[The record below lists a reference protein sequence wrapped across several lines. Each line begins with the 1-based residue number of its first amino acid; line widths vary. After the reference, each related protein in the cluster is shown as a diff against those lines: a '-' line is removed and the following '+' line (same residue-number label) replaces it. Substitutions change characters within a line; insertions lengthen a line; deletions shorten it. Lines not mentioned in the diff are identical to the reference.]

1 MKLNL
6 KKKIGFVIK
15 KYIKTY
21 SHMYLKKGY
30 SHMYSRKNQRNP
42 QKLFSG
48 SISGRLSGSGKAVLE
63 FYNDLVKLWVAP
75 LLLSHLHV
83 VLVQKMLICHHV
95 NQLVPVVVLT
105 MIETNWMKITV
116 IKIKNL

>member
-21 SHMYLKKGY
+21 SHVYLKKGY

-48 SISGRLSGSGKAVLE
+48 S
-63 FYNDLVKLWVAP
+63 
-75 LLLSHLHV
+75 
-83 VLVQKMLICHHV
+83 
-95 NQLVPVVVLT
+95 NQWKT
-105 MIETNWMKITV
+105 
-116 IKIKNL
+116 